1 MKKTMK
7 LKTKI
12 LLFFS
17 AFIFVLCTVI
27 TIMSVSKSLSV
38 ATAIFAREGVGLAK
52 KAADAI
58 QGDKF
63 EALVKSLD
71 GKDPFY
77 EEKRVELLNMKNET
91 AARYLYTAG
100 SNGKGS
106 YVYIIDG
113 SVEMNSNDFSAIGT
127 SLNSMDFS
135 PAFIKTWQTKTGQ
148 SSSLEKTGWG
158 YLVSVFEP
166 IKNSK
171 GDVVGIVGCDFD
183 AQFLY
188 DSIKSQIIQQIL
200 LGILFAVAGVGV
212 MFFFLYVIFKRL
224 GEISE
229 ILSVIAEGEGNL
241 STKRIA
247 VINNDEIGIMG
258 TLFNQTLDKISA
270 LVLLIK
276 DQTINLSNVGEEL
289 TDNMNQT
296 SKVVTEITGNIK
308 KIKGQVLTQS
318 EAATDTTATM
328 GEVVENI
335 SHLNTSVEAQTE
347 SVSQSSSAVEEML
360 ANIKSVTNTLMQN
373 AENVKNLNKAAELGK
388 ASIEEVS
395 QDIQGIAKESEGLLE
410 INAVMEN
417 IASQTNLLSMNAAI
431 EAAHAG
437 ETGKGFAV
445 VAGEIRKLAES
456 STAQSKTIST
466 VLKKIKSSIDKI
478 NRSTSSV
485 LEKFQDIDKEVRI
498 VSDLESNIRSAMEE
512 QSEGSKQI
520 LQAISHLQDTTSQV
534 KDGSEKMLK
543 DSHKVI
549 KESESLAEATKE
561 INEGVNEIA
570 SGADYINSAVERV
583 HVISNDNK
591 EHIGTLSKEVEK
603 FKVNKNSDYIWDK
616 TFAVGHEQIDEQH
629 RQLFAALNNLVKAC
643 FSKNRVEFNNGI
655 SFLAKYVD
663 KHFSDEEVIQKGCGY
678 PDYPAHRKIHE
689 DYKAAVKTFGAKW
702 TSWGTTEQSL
712 NEIREHVGG
721 WLINHIKG
729 QDVKIGAYIRS
740 LKK

>member
-17 AFIFVLCTVI
+17 AFIFVLCAVI

-38 ATAIFAREGVGLAK
+38 ATDIFAREGVGLAK
-52 KAADAI
+52 KATQAI
-58 QGDKF
+58 PGDKF
-63 EALVKSLD
+63 EALVKTLD
-71 GKDPFY
+71 GNDPFY
-77 EEKRVELLNMKNET
+77 EEKRLELFNMKKET

-100 SNGKGS
+100 SNGRGG

-135 PAFIKTWQTKTGQ
+135 PAFKKTWQTKTGQ

-188 DSIKSQIIQQIL
+188 DSIKSQVIEQIL
-200 LGILFAVAGVGV
+200 LGILFAVAGVAV
-212 MFFFLYVIFKRL
+212 MFVFLYIIFKRL

-270 LVLLIK
+270 LVLLIQ

-296 SKVVTEITGNIK
+296 AKVVTEITGNIK
-308 KIKGQVLTQS
+308 KIKGQVVTQS

-328 GEVVENI
+328 GQVVENI
-335 SHLNTSVEAQTE
+335 TNLNTSVEAQTE

-360 ANIKSVTNTLMQN
+360 ANIKSVTSTLMQN
-373 AENVKNLNKAAELGK
+373 AENVKNLNKASELGR

-456 STAQSKTIST
+456 STAQSKTISN

-478 NRSTSSV
+478 NISTTSV
-485 LEKFQDIDKEVRI
+485 LEKFQDIDKEVRT

-534 KDGSEKMLK
+534 KDGSEKMLH

-616 TFAVGHEQIDEQH
+616 TFAVGEEQIDEQH

-643 FSKNRVEFNNGI
+643 LSNNKVEFNAGI

-702 TSWGTTEQSL
+702 TSWGPTEESL